1 MTERKRSRIFKWRDM
16 FENLMNSLHDFT
28 TKMNFR
34 QLSMD
39 RDKPFQ
45 YTEIKKVMNAIYKKE
60 DICLIGYLESRTF
73 NLNQQEIESLSGK

>member
-1 MTERKRSRIFKWRDM
+1 MFKWRDM

-34 QLSMD
+34 QLNMD

>member
-1 MTERKRSRIFKWRDM
+1 MFKWRDM

-28 TKMNFR
+28 TTMNFW
-34 QLSMD
+34 QLNMD

-60 DICLIGYLESRTF
+60 DTSLIGYLESRTF
-73 NLNQQEIESLSGK
+73 NLNQEEIESLSGK

>member
-1 MTERKRSRIFKWRDM
+1 MFKWRDV

-28 TKMNFR
+28 TKMNFW
-34 QLSMD
+34 QLNMD

-60 DICLIGYLESRTF
+60 DISLIGYLENRTF
-73 NLNQQEIESLSGK
+73 NLNQEEIESLSGK

>member
-1 MTERKRSRIFKWRDM
+1 MFKWRDV

-28 TKMNFR
+28 TTMNFW

-45 YTEIKKVMNAIYKKE
+45 YTEIEKVMNAIYKKE
-60 DICLIGYLESRTF
+60 DISLIGYLESRTF
-73 NLNQQEIESLSGK
+73 NLNQEEIESLSGK